1 LFYLD
6 KSWCEYVEYTLDTLD
21 YLQLHQEDLR
31 EFYQLAN
38 HLLALINDKLIH
50 FETINDNEIEKIYE
64 QVELV
69 NQKGELLLQ
78 SSANDSNENQIE
90 RLLETINRNYENL
103 STKTK
108 AHLNNINQINP
119 ITESSAIDE
128 LRHRIDELDLSMN
141 QLSEL
146 LVSSTTDTISAQPI
160 KLTEQ
165 LVDNTVVQNELEKR
179 KLTLEQLK
187 SSLKT
192 IKKQEDT
199 DSIKG

>member
-1 LFYLD
+1 M
-6 KSWCEYVEYTLDTLD
+6 V
-21 YLQLHQEDLR
+21 
-31 EFYQLAN
+31 
-38 HLLALINDKLIH
+38 LINDKVIH

-103 STKTK
+103 STKNK
-108 AHLNNINQINP
+108 AHLNNINQINL
-119 ITESSAIDE
+119 ITITTESSAIDE

-141 QLSEL
+141 ELSEL

-165 LVDNTVVQNELEKR
+165 LVDNNVVQNQLEKR

-187 SSLKT
+187 SSLQT
-192 IKKQEDT
+192 IKKQENT
-199 DSIKG
+199 NSIKG